1 MAPSLS
7 IYYEPGTKS
16 GACNTQTRTPAPVEH
31 AFKWAWSAESKEV
44 AIIMRNTTTKA
55 GRGKRAMG
63 GSCHLKTD
71 SEKQENSS
79 VEVWQ
84 VRSNPSPGRVL
95 GT

>member
-44 AIIMRNTTTKA
+44 AIIM
-55 GRGKRAMG
+55 
-63 GSCHLKTD
+63 
-71 SEKQENSS
+71 EKYYY
-79 VEVWQ
+79 
-84 VRSNPSPGRVL
+84 
-95 GT
+95 